1 MNARIEILGLPRT
14 SGARVRA
21 AARLTAALADLTD
34 RVSSARLAFVDD
46 NGPKGGVAVRC
57 GITVSVAGWGRL
69 HVEERAT
76 TATLALAGALAKLE
90 RRLDRRRVIERES
103 RRRPKK
109 YFAAMRTLADRGK
122 AGG

>member
-1 MNARIEILGLPRT
+1 MTARVQVLGLPRA
-14 SGARVRA
+14 SAARVRA
-21 AARLTAALADLTD
+21 VARLTAALADLPD
-34 RVSSARLAFVDD
+34 RVSSARLASIDD

-57 GITVSVAGWGRL
+57 GVTVSVAGWGRL

-76 TATLALAGALAKLE
+76 TPALALTGALAKLE

-109 YFAAMRTLADRGK
+109 YFAATRTLADNGK